1 MFRFNRWAIAIAATI
16 LIALFALAG
25 LLRPVADF
33 ARSVTLPLANYAA
46 KLGQFFSQTRPADN
60 SSEARIAE
68 LESRQITL
76 AVDYAKLRS
85 LEEENR
91 VLRSQAKFLASSG
104 YDSVGARVIS
114 RDLVRGRA
122 YLLIDRGLNDRLEIG
137 QAVVTNDGLFIGK
150 IAALDDEV
158 ASVELLTDPN
168 SRVAAAMPG
177 QSGVLGV
184 VEGRGNGAA
193 LLRYVPSTANLRRDL
208 VIVTSGSEEKVPG
221 QLPVGLINAVDEQA
235 TNPFINAS
243 IEPLVHFDQVYLVSV
258 LRPSAKRTK
267 L

>member
-1 MFRFNRWAIAIAATI
+1 MFRLNRWALAIAATI

-33 ARSVTLPLANYAA
+33 ARRITLPLANIAA
-46 KLGQFFSQTRPADN
+46 RLGQYLGQSKPLAD
-60 SSEARIAE
+60 SLEAKILE
-68 LESRQITL
+68 LESRQVTL

-114 RDLVRGRA
+114 RDIIRGRA

-137 QAVVTNDGLFIGK
+137 QAVITNEGLFIGK
-150 IAALDDEV
+150 IATLDDEV

-168 SRVAAAMPG
+168 SRVSAAMPG
-177 QSGVLGV
+177 QSIVLGV

-193 LLRYVPSTANLRRDL
+193 ILRYVPSTANLRRDL

-221 QLPVGLINAVDEQA
+221 QLPLGLINAVDEQA